1 MRVDKISSRE
11 RISELREEL
20 RAEGRRERALLRAPV
35 TPPSRFS
42 KKAIRN
48 FALEAREEFRLRGA

>member
-11 RISELREEL
+11 RIS
-20 RAEGRRERALLRAPV
+20 EGRRERALLRAPV